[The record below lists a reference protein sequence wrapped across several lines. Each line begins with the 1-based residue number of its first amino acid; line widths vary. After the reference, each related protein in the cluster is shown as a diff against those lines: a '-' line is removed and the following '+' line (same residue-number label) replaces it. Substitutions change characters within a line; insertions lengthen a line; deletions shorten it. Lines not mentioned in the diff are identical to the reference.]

1 MKLHSLLIISVSI
14 ATLSGCA
21 VVSSPTTGAI
31 YTKVQGPVA
40 VGDSNRSSKSG
51 QACATN
57 ILGVFAT
64 GDASIDAAKQSASIT
79 QVSTVDHSSSS
90 ILGVYAE
97 YCTLVKGE

>member
-1 MKLHSLLIISVSI
+1 MKLHSLLMISVSI

-51 QACATN
+51 QA
-57 ILGVFAT
+57 
-64 GDASIDAAKQSASIT
+64 
-79 QVSTVDHSSSS
+79 
-90 ILGVYAE
+90 
-97 YCTLVKGE
+97 